1 MKLFLEK
8 VREGLPPKINGDGTQ
23 FRDFVH
29 VDDVAR
35 ANIMSMD
42 SDINHEFFNVGTN
55 TSITIL
61 DLAKTIINFSGMN
74 IEPIFGPALK
84 GDVQKTIANIDL
96 IENKIG
102 WKPTINLK
110 EWINDIITKNQI
122 NEV

>member
-1 MKLFLEK
+1 M
-8 VREGLPPKINGDGTQ
+8 REGLPPKINGDGTQ

-74 IEPIFGPALK
+74 IEPVFGPALK

>member
-1 MKLFLEK
+1 
-8 VREGLPPKINGDGTQ
+8 
-23 FRDFVH
+23 
-29 VDDVAR
+29 
-35 ANIMSMD
+35 
-42 SDINHEFFNVGTN
+42 
-55 TSITIL
+55 
-61 DLAKTIINFSGMN
+61 MN